1 MESLNGLDILI
12 NAKDNATQVLQSIQS
27 NITTLGSEGSSQLS
41 RINEA
46 AEGVRTRLT
55 GMYAA
60 VTALVAGFV
69 GGKLV
74 QVPAQFES
82 INAQLTT
89 VTKSSAL
96 AQEATK
102 WVTDFAAKTP
112 YELDQVSRAYAKLLS
127 YGFDPKT
134 LLEPIGNAASGMQK
148 TLDEAVEAFADA
160 TRGEYERLKEF
171 GINAEVSGNQVTL
184 SWMQNGQQMEKTVTK
199 NAENIGKAL
208 TGVWTDMFKGGMES
222 QMSTWTGRVSNLM
235 DAVTRGIQKFMSGGL
250 FDALKEKVATITDA
264 VEELEQSGSLEEWGR
279 IAAAAFTA
287 VWDAGK
293 RLVEWITE
301 FVSRYGD
308 LLKALATEAAILMAV
323 SAFGSLAKGVASAIS
338 FLKLFKTAAAAAEI
352 GTLALSK
359 AMLAGLGGWITLIL
373 CIPDAIKGY
382 KNAALALNEWL
393 NPLSKTN
400 QANKQAAAYQQTAT
414 ENNKKADAAI
424 KQYAASLGYT
434 VNTMDE
440 WRKGLADGTIKLR
453 DHAGN
458 VALTADEYKKAGD
471 AIKKAQTAGTAYI
484 SQVADR
490 YDQQANEA
498 KKLAETEG
506 AAAANSLAVQRDKYK
521 AVLPVAQ
528 AVAEQQIAY
537 INQVGGT
544 EQQKA
549 ALRAKVEENLQAAKK
564 TALDDWLAA
573 LKSGLDEALSQE
585 KRYAQ
590 ESENAHK
597 TTEDKIRELRR
608 QTMDTSTAY
617 YDQVAEANEKLAK
630 AEQAAATGTAEGYD
644 RAMQYAKEAQNAFVA
659 SATAGKDSV
668 DSYTAVQTAVRG
680 VAEAGKVWE
689 DAANAGKTAWADTVQ
704 AFKDQI
710 ADAKAK
716 LDELKN
722 NPVGVNLTCDTTAVD
737 KALDALRSTKTTSSH
752 RVDPNTADA
761 FKAIADLKKDTY
773 STHYVTVKTVEEK
786 ASTSSPILPSVIPR
800 SYYEG
805 SSSMALGGVVSLLDR
820 VYRFATGGSVPVMT
834 MPGEVVVEPER
845 AGRLAPL
852 LHAINSLRF
861 PVDAILHRATGGDV
875 FRPFA
880 SGLIPGVGDEDSEP
894 LLLRQGAFVVRKS
907 AVQRYGADLINSLG
921 RSVAVPHF
929 ADGGVVL
936 PDWLRRLQATFAP
949 APAASSVTPEGETP
963 PPVMVAPAAASP
975 VLSSPLPARRPLSV
989 KGTSALGRLNALRGQ
1004 GLTAFSSGGSLDETL
1019 ADIALERK
1027 RTQEDYD
1034 ESIADAQA
1042 DHNDS
1047 LAALLAQEQSDLAD
1061 IAKTLAD
1068 ALADLQKTW
1077 SEAQKAYASD
1087 MADAKAALS
1096 KAGQAY
1102 DSWKYNA
1109 DISYSATNNEGS
1121 TVLYSQDQID
1131 KGYKTN
1137 NGYINQAN
1145 GGFIGNPTEKLQHF
1159 ANGGVTRWYKWKYS
1173 SSYGLPAKTY
1183 NIKFQDYSSTAAET
1197 QASLQQAIRDAGD
1210 KVDEVQQTYNEAQET
1225 YYTGVAEAK
1234 ETFQDDT
1241 DSKQESLSEDK
1252 AKLDADLADKL
1263 DDLKKSYDR
1272 TMEDLDI
1279 KETRARADAEETG
1292 DYSIT
1297 GFSQWLREGG
1307 PVAALHRVQRLAEG
1321 GLARLFGRLPRFAG
1335 GGAVPLVEGAE
1346 RGVDSVIAALTPG
1359 EGVINLKAMGRI
1371 ISERALSALN
1381 NLDLDGFL
1389 GELPRFAGGGV
1400 VGSRAAASGIS
1411 PSGAAAADGY
1421 TATLNLNLAGRSYE
1435 TRTTRDTAA
1444 ALARELRR
1452 QGANIK

>member
-27 NITTLGSEGSSQLS
+27 NINTLGAEGSSQLS

-235 DAVTRGIQKFMSGGL
+235 DAATRGIQKFMAGGL

-279 IAAAAFTA
+279 TTAAGFTA
-287 VWDAGK
+287 VWDSGK
-293 RLVEWITE
+293 RLVGWITV

-308 LLKALATEAAILMAV
+308 LLKALATEAAFLVAIA
-323 SAFGSLAKGVASAIS
+323 AFGSLIKSI
-338 FLKLFKTAAAAAEI
+338 AAAAEI
-352 GTLALSK
+352 LHVFKTASAAAEAGLVATTG
-359 AMLAGLGGWITLIL
+359 AMLKGVSGWVTLL
-373 CIPDAIKGY
+373 MLLPDAIAGY

-414 ENNKKADAAI
+414 ENNKRADAAI

-434 VNTMDE
+434 VNTMEE
-440 WRKGLADGTIKLR
+440 WRKGLSDGTIKLK

-458 VALTADEYKKAGD
+458 VALTAEEYKKVQEAL
-471 AIKKAQTAGTAYI
+471 KKAQAAGTAYI
-484 SQVADR
+484 AQVTDR

-498 KKLAETEG
+498 RKLAETEG
-506 AAAANSLAVQRDKYK
+506 AAAANGLAAQRDKYK
-521 AVLPVAQ
+521 SVLAVAQ
-528 AVAEQQIAY
+528 AVADQQIKCIESVA
-537 INQVGGT
+537 GT

-549 ALRAKVEENLQAAKK
+549 AVRAQVEKDLQASKK
-564 TALDDWLAA
+564 TALTDWLAA
-573 LKSGLDEALSQE
+573 LKTGLDEALSQE

-590 ESENAHK
+590 ESENATK
-597 TTEDKIRELRR
+597 TTEEKIRALKR
-608 QTMDTSTAY
+608 QTMDASTAY

-630 AEQAAATGTAEGYD
+630 AQQAAATGTAEGLD
-644 RAMQYAKEAQNAFVA
+644 KAMQYAKEAQNAFVA
-659 SATAGKDSV
+659 SSTAGKDSV
-668 DSYTAVQTAVRG
+668 DSYQAVQTAVRG

-689 DAANAGKTAWADTVQ
+689 EAADSGKTAWADTVQ

-737 KALDALRSTKTTSSH
+737 QALDALRSTKTTSKH
-752 RVDPNTADA
+752 TVDPNTTDA
-761 FKAIADLKKDTY
+761 LSAIAELKKPTS
-773 STHYVTVKTVEEK
+773 STHTVYIQEVTQK
-786 ASTSSPILPSVIPR
+786 AS
-800 SYYEG
+800 
-805 SSSMALGGVVSLLDR
+805 GGPVGD
-820 VYRFATGGSVPVMT
+820 VPVMA

-845 AGRLAPL
+845 AGRFAPL
-852 LHAINSLRF
+852 LHAINSLRL
-861 PVDAILHRATGGDV
+861 PVDAILHRASGGDV

-880 SGLIPGVGDEDSEP
+880 SGLIPGSGDEDSEP
-894 LLLRQGAFVVRKS
+894 LLLKQGAFVVRKA
-907 AVQRYGADLINSLG
+907 AVQRYGADLINALG

-929 ADGGVVL
+929 ATGGLVL

-1004 GLTAFSSGGSLDETL
+1004 GLTAFASGGSLDETL

-1047 LAALLAQEQSDLAD
+1047 LSALLAQEQSDLDD
-1061 IAKTLAD
+1061 IAQTLAD

-1077 SEAQKAYASD
+1077 SEAQKTYASD

-1145 GGFIGNPTEKLQHF
+1145 GGFIGNPTESLQHF

-1183 NIKFQDYSSTAAET
+1183 NIKFQDYSASAKETEAE
-1197 QASLQQAIRDAGD
+1197 LLQAIRDAND
-1210 KVDEVQQTYNEAQET
+1210 KKDEVQQTYNEAQET

-1241 DSKQESLSEDK
+1241 SETKSQAEEDT
-1252 AKLDADLADKL
+1252 ADLDADLADKL
-1263 DDLKKSYDR
+1263 SDLKKSYDR

-1421 TATLNLNLAGRSYE
+1421 TATLNLNLAGRSFE